1 MDLQETPGKDLAL
14 RDDIRL
20 LGRILGDTVRSQ
32 EGEPVFSIVEHIR
45 RTSIRFHREEN
56 EAARHELEATLNSLT
71 HGQNIQIIRAF
82 SYFSQLANIA
92 EDQHHIRRTRAHA
105 LAASA
110 PREGTIAHALT
121 RARDAAISCSKLQNF
136 FTYAIVCPV
145 LTAHPTEV
153 RRKSTIDREVEVAQ
167 LLEER
172 DRLRLTPEEAAANEE
187 ALRSAVLTLWQT
199 SMLRGSRLK
208 VIDEIANGLSY
219 YDYTF
224 LRELPRF
231 YATLEDQLVS
241 TDPAWENFELPSFLR
256 VGSWIGGDRDGNPF
270 VTAEVLRQALG
281 MQSKRALKFYLDE
294 VHLLGGELSL
304 DARLVTVSDQ
314 LKDLAHRSP
323 DRSPHR
329 RNEPY
334 RLVD

>member
-1 MDLQETPGKDLAL
+1 MDLHETPDKDLPL

-20 LGRILGDTVRSQ
+20 LGRILGDTVRTQ
-32 EGEPVFSIVEHIR
+32 EGESVFEIVEHIR
-45 RTSIRFHREEN
+45 RNSIRFHREED
-56 EAARHELEATLNSLT
+56 EAARHELEATLNGLS

-110 PREGTIAHALT
+110 PRGGTMAHALT
-121 RARDAAISCSKLQNF
+121 RARDAAISRSKLQNF
-136 FTYAIVCPV
+136 FTDAIVCPV

-153 RRKSTIDREVEVAQ
+153 RRRSTIDREVEVAQ
-167 LLEER
+167 LLEQR
-172 DRLRLTPEEAAANEE
+172 DRLRLTPEETATNEE

-208 VIDEIANGLSY
+208 VVDEIANGLSY

-224 LRELPRF
+224 LHELPRF
-231 YATLEDQLVS
+231 YAALEDQLVS
-241 TDPAWENFELPSFLR
+241 IDRAWENFELPSFLR

-281 MQSKRALKFYLDE
+281 MQSERALIFYL
-294 VHLLGGELSL
+294 VSMRAWPRRFGGW
-304 DARLVTVSDQ
+304 DRRR
-314 LKDLAHRSP
+314 HRATP
-323 DRSPHR
+323 
-329 RNEPY
+329 
-334 RLVD
+334 